1 MTMAL
6 GPGIVLYVFPDGL
19 YQLLRNFF
27 ISNQNN
33 DETDRSDDKNE
44 IKDDIS
50 ERELLSE
57 SALHQYLIKTESFR
71 DFDLTSLS
79 NEDSSLQL
87 LSETQLDITL
97 DKELGI
103 EAQLSDDD
111 LKLDS
116 LSNRSS
122 NSSGSRSGAIRFV
135 STHFSRH
142 SSSDNIED
150 EFELISDSEVKDFAK
165 GSQIRNKNI

>member
-19 YQLLRNFF
+19 YELLRNFF

-33 DETDRSDDKNE
+33 DETDRNEDKNE
-44 IKDDIS
+44 LKDDIS

-57 SALHQYLIKTESFR
+57 SALHQYLIKTESFK
-71 DFDLTSLS
+71 DFDLTSMS
-79 NEDSSLQL
+79 NDDSSLQL

-122 NSSGSRSGAIRFV
+122 NSSGGAIRFV

-150 EFELISDSEVKDFAK
+150 EFELISDSELKDFAK
-165 GSQIRNKNI
+165 GSQNRHKNI